1 MPLMRSGVR
10 EDGLGVQ
17 IWSGDWVMA
26 DKKAQIRVYL
36 PSDTDKILK
45 ILAAVKESSVNAL
58 VNEAVEHWLE
68 ETEQQDV
75 ITRLNLDELSDL

>member
-1 MPLMRSGVR
+1 
-10 EDGLGVQ
+10 
-17 IWSGDWVMA
+17 MA

-36 PSDTDKILK
+36 SSDIDKILK

-68 ETEQQDV
+68 EVEQQEL
-75 ITRLNLDELSDL
+75 IKRLNLDELSDL

>member
-1 MPLMRSGVR
+1 
-10 EDGLGVQ
+10 
-17 IWSGDWVMA
+17 MA

-36 PSDTDKILK
+36 SSDTDKILK

-68 ETEQQDV
+68 EVEQQEL
-75 ITRLNLDELSDL
+75 IKRLNLDELSDL

>member
-1 MPLMRSGVR
+1 
-10 EDGLGVQ
+10 
-17 IWSGDWVMA
+17 MA

-68 ETEQQDV
+68 ETGQQDV
-75 ITRLNLDELSDL
+75 IKRLNLDELSDLQTE